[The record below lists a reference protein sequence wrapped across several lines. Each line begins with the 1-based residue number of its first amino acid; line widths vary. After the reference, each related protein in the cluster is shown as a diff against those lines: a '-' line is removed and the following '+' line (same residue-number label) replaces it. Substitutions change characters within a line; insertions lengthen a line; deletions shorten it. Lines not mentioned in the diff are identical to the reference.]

1 MSDAPTIDLMAA
13 LQFLETFLQNR
24 ETWRR
29 VQEMEGMVFDPSHYD
44 TYTAVLR
51 SAIGAI
57 NTVLVLQ
64 DRCPESSALYT
75 ADLYEQWFQKRSKS
89 TETTSVDGTLPWE
102 QMKAD
107 LEELRYYRKILS
119 LTKY

>member
-1 MSDAPTIDLMAA
+1 MPDAPTIDLMAA

-24 ETWRR
+24 EAWRR
-29 VQEMEGMVFDPSHYD
+29 VQEMEGWVLDPSHYD

-64 DRCPESSALYT
+64 DRCPESSALCT